1 MEIFPNLSNG
11 KFTIK
16 TKDVSQNTIL
26 QMINLTGK
34 IIYNQHLIGGEQ
46 TVSIDAEYLPHGTY
60 IIRLQTDKT
69 VHTGRIIV
77 RH

>member
-1 MEIFPNLSNG
+1 
-11 KFTIK
+11 
-16 TKDVSQNTIL
+16 
-26 QMINLTGK
+26 MINLTGK